1 MSVRGK
7 TMKLEPDQL
16 EALKNAAIQAEIT
29 ASRADAAKARYE
41 AVIAKLS
48 YIYKTDLSTVPIGPD
63 GTIQLPEEIAPI
75 NGKAEDA
82 CETLT
87 PPS

>member
-1 MSVRGK
+1 
-7 TMKLEPDQL
+7 MKLEPDQL

-41 AVIAKLS
+41 SVIAKLS

-63 GTIQLPEEIAPI
+63 GTIQLPEEVPI
-75 NGKAEDA
+75 QNGKEDVSCA
-82 CETLT
+82 T
-87 PPS
+87 